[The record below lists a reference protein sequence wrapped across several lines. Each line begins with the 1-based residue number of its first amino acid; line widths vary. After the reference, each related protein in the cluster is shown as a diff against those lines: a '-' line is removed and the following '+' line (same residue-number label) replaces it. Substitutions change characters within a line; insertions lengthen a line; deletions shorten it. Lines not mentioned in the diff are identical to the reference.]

1 MKKFLKSYCV
11 GFIISVLL
19 CGSVYAATY
28 FASSDVTYDNG
39 VSGLKSENVQD
50 AIDELYGVC
59 FPPKA
64 GDTILDNT
72 DIVTSGD
79 GLYEDEYED
88 GRYFYKGANPN
99 NYITFNNEQAGWRIV
114 SIEPDGTIK
123 IMRDASIGNIAWD
136 TLNSNNWAKPASLN
150 TYLNETYYN
159 GLNSMAQSQIVAKDW
174 GIGPI
179 TGRNNDLANQIY
191 DENGTKWNGK
201 IALVTVSEYLR
212 SNSNKSNCGTFDLY
226 NRNSRTCKNT
236 TWMYI
241 EDGWWT
247 LSPQSGYSGGACS
260 SGTDGGG
267 GNVVICSD
275 TYYSE
280 AIRPALYLSS
290 DIKITGGIGTQSNPY
305 QILSTGQF

>member
-1 MKKFLKSYCV
+1 M
-11 GFIISVLL
+11 
-19 CGSVYAATY
+19 
-28 FASSDVTYDNG
+28 
-39 VSGLKSENVQD
+39 
-50 AIDELYGVC
+50 
-59 FPPKA
+59 
-64 GDTILDNT
+64 
-72 DIVTSGD
+72 
-79 GLYEDEYED
+79 
-88 GRYFYKGANPN
+88 
-99 NYITFNNEQAGWRIV
+99 
-114 SIEPDGTIK
+114 
-123 IMRDASIGNIAWD
+123 
-136 TLNSNNWAKPASLN
+136 
-150 TYLNETYYN
+150 
-159 GLNSMAQSQIVAKDW
+159 
-174 GIGPI
+174 
-179 TGRNNDLANQIY
+179 
-191 DENGTKWNGK
+191 
-201 IALVTVSEYLR
+201 VTVSEYLR

-305 QILSTGQF
+305 QISL